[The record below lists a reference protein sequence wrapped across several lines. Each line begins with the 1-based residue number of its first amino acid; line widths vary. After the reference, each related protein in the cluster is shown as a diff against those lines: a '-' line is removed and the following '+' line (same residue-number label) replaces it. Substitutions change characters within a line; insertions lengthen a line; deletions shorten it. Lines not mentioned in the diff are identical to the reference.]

1 MNQNNIPNQLDEGE
15 IIPEFIGLSDD
26 ITKGSDYFW
35 AKRGGDPGKM
45 FNGRLQ
51 KRRQRDM
58 SEMSR

>member
-1 MNQNNIPNQLDEGE
+1 MNQDNIPNQIDEGE
-15 IIPEFIGLSDD
+15 VIPEFVGLSDD
-26 ITKGSDYFW
+26 ITKGSDHFW

-58 SEMSR
+58 SEMSG

>member
-1 MNQNNIPNQLDEGE
+1 MNTDNIPNQIDEGE
-15 IIPEFIGLSDD
+15 VIPEFVGLSDD
-26 ITKGSDYFW
+26 ISKGSDHFW

-58 SEMSR
+58 SEVSG

>member
-1 MNQNNIPNQLDEGE
+1 MNQDNIPNQIDEGE
-15 IIPEFIGLSDD
+15 VIPEFVGLSDD
-26 ITKGSDYFW
+26 ITKGSDHFW

-58 SEMSR
+58 PEMSG

>member
-1 MNQNNIPNQLDEGE
+1 MNQDNIPNQIDEGE
-15 IIPEFIGLSDD
+15 VIPEFVGLSDD
-26 ITKGSDYFW
+26 ITKGSDHFW